1 MGAGGLDAGRLART
15 RARLTGMEKLMA
27 DDPKKRQ
34 RAKNLALLAVL
45 VGLIVLFYAITIVR
59 MGKL

>member
-1 MGAGGLDAGRLART
+1 
-15 RARLTGMEKLMA
+15 MEKLMA